1 MEETGTI
8 GALLAIFLMLSSYKG
23 FRDREFTEEYIFDV
37 DRILIDKEYRR
48 LISSGFLHGGWFHLI
63 FNLIALL
70 SFSKEIELLF
80 GIVNYLILYFVSLI
94 GGNLLA
100 LYIHRN
106 HGDYRALGASG
117 AISGV
122 VFAAVV
128 LHPESSISFVLIPI
142 EIPSWFFGLAF
153 VLISILGIK
162 KQQDNIG
169 HDAHLGGAIVGIII
183 TIVLYPAI
191 LKTNLWIIALLLVP
205 SLFFL
210 VLLVRNP
217 NILLIDHYWGEG
229 LAKVKSAW
237 ANRQQEPQID
247 PEEELNLLLE
257 KIGKNGISSLSR
269 KERKRLDQLSGK

>member
-70 SFSKEIELLF
+70 SFSKEIESLF

-94 GGNLLA
+94 GGNLLS

-122 VFAAVV
+122 VFATVV

-153 VLISILGIK
+153 ALIFILGIK
-162 KQQDNIG
+162 KHQDTIA
-169 HDAHLGGAIVGIII
+169 HDAHLGGSIVGILI
-183 TIVLYPAI
+183 TIILYPAI

-205 SLFFL
+205 SLLFL
-210 VLLVRNP
+210 VLLIRNP

>member
-23 FRDREFTEEYIFDV
+23 FQDRAFTEEYIFDV
-37 DRILIDKEYRR
+37 DRILINKEYRR
-48 LISSGFLHGGWFHLI
+48 LISSGFLHSGWFHLI

-70 SFSKEIELLF
+70 SFSKEIEMLF
-80 GIVNYLILYFVSLI
+80 GIGNYMVLYFVSLI
-94 GGNLLA
+94 GGNLLS

-142 EIPSWFFGLAF
+142 EIPSWLFGLAF

-169 HDAHLGGAIVGIII
+169 HEAHLGGAIVGIII
-183 TIVLYPAI
+183 TIILNPAI
-191 LKTNLWIIALLLVP
+191 LETNLWIIGLLLIP

-210 VLLVRNP
+210 VLLIRNP
-217 NILLIDHYWGEG
+217 NMLLIDHYWGEG
-229 LAKVKSAW
+229 VAQLKASW
-237 ANRQQEPQID
+237 ANRQQAPQID
-247 PEEELNLLLE
+247 PEEELNLLLD